1 MGFTNGF
8 LGGLTLTYS
17 VLYLALH
24 LHRANRSYQR
34 TLLAQPHELLT
45 SHYDP
50 QPPSALDPPVYELQK
65 PGLSELLKDTWNAEV
80 ERLVR
85 NVQETDWN
93 AKRRNLEA
101 VASNAWAKLR
111 ASDGAAGAG
120 AGIGSGGDKQQQ
132 QQQPKLSNPVVDG
145 VNGAVDAIK
154 DGVKDNTP
162 QKRLLEL

>member
-17 VLYLALH
+17 VLYLSLQ
-24 LHRANRSYQR
+24 LHRSNRAYQQ
-34 TLLAQPHELLT
+34 TLLAQSRELLT

-50 QPPSALDPPVYELQK
+50 QPSPLDPLPPVYELQK

-85 NVQETDWN
+85 NVQETDWA

-101 VASNAWAKLR
+101 VASNAWAQLR
-111 ASDGAAGAG
+111 TTSDPPT
-120 AGIGSGGDKQQQ
+120 SGGEKA
-132 QQQPKLSNPVVDG
+132 QPQLPSPVDG
-145 VNGAVDAIK
+145 VKGAVDAIK
-154 DGVKDNTP
+154 DGVRDKTP
-162 QKRLLEL
+162 PKKRLLEL